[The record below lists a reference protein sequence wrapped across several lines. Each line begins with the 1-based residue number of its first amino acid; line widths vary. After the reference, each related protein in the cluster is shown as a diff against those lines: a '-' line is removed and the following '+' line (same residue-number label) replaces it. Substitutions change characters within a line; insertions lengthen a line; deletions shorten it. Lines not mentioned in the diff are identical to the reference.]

1 LYFNSYTFA
10 VFCPI
15 VLGLYWLLPH
25 RRQNVL
31 LVIASYVFYGAWDAR
46 FLLLMWFTTG
56 VDYFVGRALE
66 DNDDPRRRKRILS
79 LSLAANL
86 GVLGAFKYFNFFVGS
101 GASLLRHVGLHGDVP
116 TLRLI
121 VPVGISFY
129 TFHGIS
135 YTMDVYRRRVPA
147 MRDPVV
153 FAAFV
158 SYFPQLV
165 AGPIGRAEVQ
175 LPQFEHPRVRPDGD
189 TTLASLTTILIGFA
203 KKVLIADALAPYVNQ
218 LFGAGQA
225 KGPVTLLLGAYA
237 FSLQIYGDFSGY
249 TDIARGVSQL
259 FGISLLENFRQPYFS
274 ASITEFWQRWH
285 ISLSTWLR
293 DYLYIPLGGNRGSTG
308 ETYRNLF
315 LTMLIGGL
323 WHGAA
328 WTFVV
333 WGAAHGALLVWE
345 RIWARRRRARAASA
359 TPPARWRHWLSVVV
373 TFHLVT
379 ALWVFF
385 RAPTLGAA
393 RSYFAGMAHPT
404 IGTIKWS
411 LLLTLILTGS
421 LTFILD
427 SAQARTGTD
436 DALRRWSWPVRG
448 SFVGVLFVLFLV
460 FSGSAREPFIYFKF

>member
-1 LYFNSYTFA
+1 L
-10 VFCPI
+10 
-15 VLGLYWLLPH
+15 LGH
-25 RRQNVL
+25 
-31 LVIASYVFYGAWDAR
+31 
-46 FLLLMWFTTG
+46 
-56 VDYFVGRALE
+56 
-66 DNDDPRRRKRILS
+66 
-79 LSLAANL
+79 L
-86 GVLGAFKYFNFFVGS
+86 GVHA
-101 GASLLRHVGLHGDVP
+101 DVP
-116 TLRLI
+116 TLHLI

-147 MRDPVV
+147 MRDPIV

-175 LPQFEHPRVRPDGD
+175 LPQFEHPRERPDRT
-189 TTLASLTTILIGFA
+189 TTLASLTLILTGFA

-218 LFGAGQA
+218 LFGASQV

-293 DYLYIPLGGNRGSTG
+293 DYLYIPLGGNRGSRA
-308 ETYRNLF
+308 EMYRNLF

-328 WTFVV
+328 WTFVI
-333 WGAAHGALLVWE
+333 WGGAHGALLVAE
-345 RIWARRRRARAASA
+345 RIRAA
-359 TPPARWRHWLSVVV
+359 TRTTKPVRTGWRRWVPTVV
-373 TFHLVT
+373 TFHVVT
-379 ALWVFF
+379 VLWVFF
-385 RAPTLGAA
+385 RAASLHDAW
-393 RSYFAGMAHPT
+393 SYFSRMAHPT
-404 IGTIKWS
+404 IGAIKWS
-411 LLLTLILTGS
+411 LVLTLTMAGALT
-421 LTFILD
+421 LLLD
-427 SAQARTGTD
+427 VSQARTGTD
-436 DALRRWSWPVRG
+436 DALRRWAWPARG
-448 SFVGVLFVLFLV
+448 AFVGTLLVLFLV
-460 FSGSAREPFIYFKF
+460 LSGSAREPFIYFKF

>member
-1 LYFNSYTFA
+1 MYFNSYTFA
-10 VFCPI
+10 VFCPV
-15 VLGLYWLLPH
+15 VLGLYWLLRH
-25 RRQNVL
+25 RQQNL
-31 LVIASYVFYGAWDAR
+31 MLVVASYVFYGFWDPR
-46 FLLLMWFTTG
+46 FLLLMWFTTS
-56 VDYFVGRALE
+56 VDYFVGRAL
-66 DNDDPRRRKRILS
+66 DNTDDERRRKRILS
-79 LSLAANL
+79 LSLLANL
-86 GVLGAFKYFNFFVGS
+86 GVLGTFKYFDFFVGS
-101 GASLLRHVGLHGDVP
+101 ATSLLGHLGLHADAP
-116 TLRLI
+116 TLKLI

-175 LPQFEHPRVRPDGD
+175 LPQFEHPRVPPDLN
-189 TTLASLTTILIGFA
+189 TTLASLTTILVGFA
-203 KKVLIADALAPYVNQ
+203 KKVLIADAVAPFVNQ
-218 LFGAGQA
+218 LFGGDQV
-225 KGPVTLLLGAYA
+225 KGPITLLLGAYA

-293 DYLYIPLGGNRGSTG
+293 DYLYIPLGGNRGTTN
-308 ETYRNLF
+308 ETYRNLL

-333 WGAAHGALLVWE
+333 WGGAHGALLVLE
-345 RIWARRRRARAASA
+345 RLRSGPHGEVRRAR
-359 TPPARWRHWLSVVV
+359 TGWRRLVS
-373 TFHLVT
+373 TFITFNIVT
-379 ALWVFF
+379 ALWIFF
-385 RAPTLGAA
+385 RAPSLHDAV
-393 RSYFAGMAHPT
+393 SYFHRMLTPT
-404 IGTIKWS
+404 SLSSIKWS
-411 LLLTLILTGS
+411 LVMTLVMSGS
-421 LTFILD
+421 LALVLD
-427 SAQARTGTD
+427 IAQAHSATD
-436 DALRRWSWPVRG
+436 DALRHWAWPVRG
-448 SFVGVLFVLFLV
+448 AFVGALLVLFVV
-460 FSGSAREPFIYFKF
+460 FSGTSRVPFIYFKF